1 MEHDFSAY
9 TVESLEIVEHE
20 IYRVKQIGNAH
31 YNTCLHEGKK
41 QEALEYADTVAL
53 CADLIS
59 MLSEAKTKS
68 LAFRKGME
76 HKIDTLKIKANYK

>member
-1 MEHDFSAY
+1 MQHDFSAY
-9 TVESLEIVEHE
+9 TVESLEETIKDIETSLKIWQRAKIIFNSDISGE
-20 IYRVKQIGNAH
+20 
-31 YNTCLHEGKK
+31 
-41 QEALEYADTVAL
+41 L
-53 CADLIS
+53 CNLYTDLIS